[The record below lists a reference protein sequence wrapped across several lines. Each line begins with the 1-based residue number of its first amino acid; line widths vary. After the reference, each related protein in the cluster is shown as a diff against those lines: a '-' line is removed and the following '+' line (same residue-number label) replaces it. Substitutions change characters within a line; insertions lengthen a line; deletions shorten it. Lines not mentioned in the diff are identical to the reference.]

1 VGGPGLAFE
10 TWVFRSKPI
19 FEEKPRPQERNL
31 ATHAALFSTEDHGLW
46 PTQAD
51 EKQLLFNNH
60 RPGKRRPPLCH
71 LDRSA
76 AQWRDLRFSGSSLEM
91 FFGKVM
97 NPSVR
102 LATWALS
109 LMLLGVMAGRAQQD
123 DGTGPPDG
131 GNGMGQVFGK
141 GSGVRGTVT
150 ASAADRF
157 TIRTDEGETYQ
168 VFYSPNTRLMKDR
181 QPIEAADVHVGDML
195 MAGGLVDA
203 KARTVGAVLVIDID
217 AKEVQQARA
226 AFGKT
231 WVMGKVTA
239 IHDLK
244 ITIERAGDK
253 QTQVVAV
260 DENTSFRKRRED
272 VTLADV
278 KVGDMISAQGALHA
292 DTFLATNLRIM
303 PPHASNGVP
312 IQ

>member
-1 VGGPGLAFE
+1 
-10 TWVFRSKPI
+10 
-19 FEEKPRPQERNL
+19 
-31 ATHAALFSTEDHGLW
+31 
-46 PTQAD
+46 
-51 EKQLLFNNH
+51 
-60 RPGKRRPPLCH
+60 
-71 LDRSA
+71 
-76 AQWRDLRFSGSSLEM
+76 
-91 FFGKVM
+91 M

-102 LATWALS
+102 LAAWAL
-109 LMLLGVMAGRAQQD
+109 LVMLLGVPVGRAQQD
-123 DGTGPPDG
+123 NGMGPPDG

-141 GSGVRGTVT
+141 GNGVRGTVT
-150 ASAADRF
+150 AFAADRF
-157 TIRTDEGETYQ
+157 TIRTEEGDTYQ

-203 KARTVGAVLVIDID
+203 KARTVGAVLLIDVD

-278 KVGDMISAQGALHA
+278 KVGDSISAQGALHA
-292 DTFLATNLRIM
+292 DMFLATTLRIM
-303 PPHASNGVP
+303 PPPVPGQANGVP